1 MPDLMRKR
9 RSGWVVLAVCA
20 LIASLLAVGVNPA
33 TAVEE
38 KADHLASTSACAGEA
53 ETDRMFTDVPEGH
66 IFRDAINCLA
76 YHGITVG
83 TGDGTTFSPS
93 RDVTRWQMALFIA
106 RAMKAAGVDLG
117 AVVDAG
123 FTDIGDAPA
132 VSRDAI
138 NQLAANGVVPEAGTY
153 RPNDP
158 MTRADMAIF
167 LVGFLDKAAPN
178 VTITEDGVIM
188 LGTGSAAAEA
198 DDHFADV
205 RALSSPSVDRAAAAL
220 WELGVTTGTNKAAAV
235 VDPTRAPLDVNYDP
249 QRTVTRGAMA
259 AFITR
264 ALAHTSLAPATTTTG
279 PSGGSGPS
287 GRSPTTTTTAPPGP
301 STTTTAP
308 PGPST
313 TTTAPPGPSPTTTTT
328 APPGPA
334 VDACGNS
341 GETRNQRGSATMP
354 RAPTL
359 IVTRDELGIKLT
371 WQVDTRGSTGYA
383 DHFRVRWAPA
393 PGNPHV
399 AEEAVVTTTG
409 NSCRIATS
417 RLGPGVWT
425 VAVAGVNSVGV
436 GDEEERR
443 FEGTTPSPPSWTY
456 ATQQGSATV
465 VWSWRS
471 SQDPGTGPVTGYR
484 LWWIK
489 HGRDWTSEPQATVDA
504 AVTTYTVADLAPG
517 FYWGRVAAVNRVG
530 VGSAWEFQFR
540 VRNLLVLPGL
550 DWFAVTWPDTPG
562 AAKFVVEYKPQ
573 SASDWESTPDVA
585 AGSTSKTVTGLDVG
599 SKYSIRV
606 SASDDSD
613 AVLWQFSGSA
623 ALGSI
628 VPPDLTLSGFHN
640 DLLYNVATTPYPLEF
655 DHSPVRWYRV
665 QWRTAD
671 QTYSSD
677 RQQDFGTRGGK
688 SSRVVYRRFVADT
701 TYTVRVLPLDIN
713 RRPLG
718 AVESSVRILPAAE
731 FWEENVVKIYESDH
745 PWLRQA
751 WDEKLSVTVESTWW
765 SNPKVAQYAYERV
778 RLTKN
783 GATWDNLTKGIGFS
797 LGPVWSQHPKYP
809 YQLVAVHELAH
820 HFVGDY
826 RVAQKPGPVAA
837 GWMFFEALKSG
848 DALNSGDCNIF
859 EIYAVIAAYVTLK
872 FVRDDPWKYIPV
884 GASACPTV
892 GYLPS
897 TESQA
902 VVKSAI
908 KGEMPQW
915 LYDTYS
921 TGGTSDG
928 LDLDQLW
935 ADIEETWIYDPSYDH
950 LVLVISP
957 SHIAYGFRDSFGG
970 FCSHAEAVRLLADDE
985 ASDLNPWVDGG
996 CNTRRPRALEAA
1008 PGSNPGEIDIEWQ
1021 RPFYQALPGISQY
1034 IVQWKSGSQS
1044 YDASRQATIN
1054 AVASLS
1060 YTISGLTTG
1069 NQYSI
1074 RIGASNLDAPTVFTD
1089 VDGRTRTAETTAT
1102 AS

>member
-1 MPDLMRKR
+1 MPDLMRRR
-9 RSGWVVLAVCA
+9 RSGWAALAVCA

-38 KADHLASTSACAGEA
+38 TADHLAATSACAGEA
-53 ETDRMFTDVPEGH
+53 ETDHMFTDVPEGH
-66 IFRDAINCLA
+66 IFRDAINCIA
-76 YHGITVG
+76 HHGITVG

-93 RDVTRWQMALFIA
+93 HDVTRWQMALFVA

-117 AVVDAG
+117 AVMDAG

-138 NQLAANGVVPEAGTY
+138 NQLAANGVIPEAGTY
-153 RPNDP
+153 RPKDP

-178 VTITEDGVIM
+178 VTITDDGVIM
-188 LGTGSAAAEA
+188 LGTGAAAAEA

-259 AFITR
+259 ALITR
-264 ALAHTSLAPATTTTG
+264 ALAHTSLAPATTTAPPAPSG
-279 PSGGSGPS
+279 SSAPSGGSGSSGGSAPS
-287 GRSPTTTTTAPPGP
+287 GRSPTTTTTAPP
-301 STTTTAP
+301 
-308 PGPST
+308 
-313 TTTAPPGPSPTTTTT
+313 SPTTTTT
-328 APPGPA
+328 APPGPTTTTTA
-334 VDACGNS
+334 PPSPTTTTTAPPSPVVDA
-341 GETRNQRGSATMP
+341 
-354 RAPTL
+354 
-359 IVTRDELGIKLT
+359 
-371 WQVDTRGSTGYA
+371 
-383 DHFRVRWAPA
+383 
-393 PGNPHV
+393 
-399 AEEAVVTTTG
+399 
-409 NSCRIATS
+409 
-417 RLGPGVWT
+417 
-425 VAVAGVNSVGV
+425 
-436 GDEEERR
+436 
-443 FEGTTPSPPSWTY
+443 TTPSPPSWTY

-465 VWSWRS
+465 VLDWRS

-504 AVTTYTVADLAPG
+504 PVTTYTVADLDPG
-517 FYWGRVAAVNRVG
+517 SYWGRVAAVNRVG
-530 VGSAWEFQFR
+530 VGSAWVFQFD

-550 DWFAVTWPDTPG
+550 DWFEATWPDTPG

-573 SASDWESTPDVA
+573 SASDWESAPDVP
-585 AGSTSKTVTGLDVG
+585 AGRTSKTVTGLDVG

-606 SASDDSD
+606 AAFDDSD

-640 DLLYNVATTPYPLEF
+640 DLLYDVAATPYPLEF
-655 DHSPVRWYRV
+655 DQSPIWRYRV

-677 RQQDFGTRGGK
+677 RQEDFGTRGGK
-688 SSRVVYRRFVADT
+688 SSRVVYGRFVANT

-731 FWEENVVKIYESDH
+731 FWEKHIVEIYEDDH
-745 PWLRQA
+745 PWLREA
-751 WDEKLSVTVESTWW
+751 WDEKLSVTVEPTWW
-765 SNPKVAQYAYERV
+765 SNPKVAQYAPERV

-783 GATWDNLTKGIGFS
+783 GATWDNLTRGTGFAM
-797 LGPVWSQHPKYP
+797 GPVWSQHPRYP

-820 HFVGDY
+820 HFVMDH
-826 RVAQKPGPVAA
+826 RVALKPGPVAA
-837 GWMFFEALKSG
+837 GWMFFEAL
-848 DALNSGDCNIF
+848 NSGDCDIV
-859 EIYAVIAAYVTLK
+859 EIYAEIAAYVTLK
-872 FVRDDPWKYIPV
+872 LVRDDPWTYRPV
-884 GASACPTV
+884 GAPACPPV

-897 TESQA
+897 TTSQT

-921 TGGTSDG
+921 TDGTSDG
-928 LDLDQLW
+928 LDLDRLW
-935 ADIEETWIYDPSYDH
+935 ADVEETSIYDPSYDH
-950 LVLVISP
+950 LVLMISP

-985 ASDLNPWVDGG
+985 AADLNPWVDGG

-1008 PGSNPGEIDIEWQ
+1008 PGNNPGEIDIEWQ
-1021 RPFYQALPGISQY
+1021 RPFYQASPAISQY

-1060 YTISGLTTG
+1060 YTISDLTTG

-1074 RIGASNLDAPTVFTD
+1074 RIGASNLDAPTDFTD

>member
-1 MPDLMRKR
+1 MPDLMRRR
-9 RSGWVVLAVCA
+9 RSGWAVLAVCA
-20 LIASLLAVGVNPA
+20 LIASLLAAGVNPA

-38 KADHLASTSACAGEA
+38 TADRLAATSACAGEA
-53 ETDRMFTDVPEGH
+53 ETDHMFTDVPEGH
-66 IFRDAINCLA
+66 IFRDAINCIA
-76 YHGITVG
+76 HHGITVG

-93 RDVTRWQMALFIA
+93 QDVTRWQMALFIA

-138 NQLAANGVVPEAGTY
+138 NQLATNGVIAEAGTY

-158 MTRADMAIF
+158 MTRADMAIL

-178 VTITEDGVIM
+178 VTITEDGAIM
-188 LGTGSAAAEA
+188 LGTGSTAAEA

-205 RALSSPSVDRAAAAL
+205 RALSPPSVDRAAAAL
-220 WELGVTTGTNKAAAV
+220 FELGVTTGTNKAAAV
-235 VDPTRAPLDVNYDP
+235 VDPTRAPLDINYDP
-249 QRTVTRGAMA
+249 QRTVTRGATA

-264 ALAHTSLAPATTTTG
+264 ALAHTSLAPATTTAEPTTAE
-279 PSGGSGPS
+279 PSGPS
-287 GRSPTTTTTAPPGP
+287 GPILTGESNDRVIEPEINRVIEPEINRQGP
-301 STTTTAP
+301 V
-308 PGPST
+308 
-313 TTTAPPGPSPTTTTT
+313 
-328 APPGPA
+328 
-334 VDACGNS
+334 VDA
-341 GETRNQRGSATMP
+341 
-354 RAPTL
+354 
-359 IVTRDELGIKLT
+359 
-371 WQVDTRGSTGYA
+371 
-383 DHFRVRWAPA
+383 
-393 PGNPHV
+393 
-399 AEEAVVTTTG
+399 
-409 NSCRIATS
+409 
-417 RLGPGVWT
+417 
-425 VAVAGVNSVGV
+425 
-436 GDEEERR
+436 
-443 FEGTTPSPPSWTY
+443 TTPSPPSWTY
-456 ATQQGSATV
+456 ATQQGSGTV
-465 VWSWRS
+465 VLEWRS

-484 LWWIK
+484 LWWKK

-504 AVTTYTVADLAPG
+504 PVTTYTVADLAPG
-517 FYWGRVAAVNRVG
+517 SYWGRVAAVNRVG
-530 VGSAWEFQFR
+530 VGSAWEFQFD
-540 VRNLLVLPGL
+540 VRNLTVLPGL
-550 DWFAVTWPDTPG
+550 DWFEATWPDTPG
-562 AAKFVVEYKPQ
+562 ATKFVVEYKPQ
-573 SASDWESTPDVA
+573 SASDWESAPDVP
-585 AGSTSKTVTGLDVG
+585 AGRTSKTVTGLDVG

-606 SASDDSD
+606 SALDDSD
-613 AVLWQFSGSA
+613 AELWQFSGSA

-640 DLLYNVATTPYPLEF
+640 DLLYDVAATPYPLEF
-655 DHSPVRWYRV
+655 DHSPVWRYRV

-688 SSRVVYRRFVADT
+688 SSRVVYGRFVAET

-718 AVESSVRILPAAE
+718 AVESSVRILPADE
-731 FWEENVVKIYESDH
+731 FWEENVVEIYESDH

-751 WDEKLSVTVESTWW
+751 WDEKLSVTVEPTWW

-778 RLTKN
+778 RLTEN
-783 GATWDNLTKGIGFS
+783 GATWTNLTKGIGFS

-837 GWMFFEALKSG
+837 GWMFFEAS
-848 DALNSGDCNIF
+848 NTGDCNIF

-872 FVRDDPWKYIPV
+872 LVRDDPWKYIPV

-892 GYLPS
+892 GYPPS

-921 TGGTSDG
+921 TDGTSDG

-935 ADIEETWIYDPSYDH
+935 ADIEETSIYDPSYDH

-1021 RPFYQALPGISQY
+1021 RPFYQALPAISQY

-1054 AVASLS
+1054 AVDSLS
-1060 YTISGLTTG
+1060 HTISDLTTG

-1074 RIGASNLDAPTVFTD
+1074 RIAASNLDAPTDFTD

>member
-1 MPDLMRKR
+1 MPDLMKRR
-9 RSGWVVLAVCA
+9 RSGWVALAVCA

-38 KADHLASTSACAGEA
+38 TADHLAATSACAGEA
-53 ETDRMFTDVPEGH
+53 ETDHMFTDVPEGH
-66 IFRDAINCLA
+66 IFRDAINCIA
-76 YHGITVG
+76 HHGITVG

-93 RDVTRWQMALFIA
+93 HDVTRWQMALFIA

-132 VSRDAI
+132 ASRDAI
-138 NQLAANGVVPEAGTY
+138 NQLAANGVIPEAGTY

-198 DDHFADV
+198 DDYFADV

-220 WELGVTTGTNKAAAV
+220 WELGVTMGTNKVAAV

-264 ALAHTSLAPATTTTG
+264 TLAHTSLAPATTTAPPG
-279 PSGGSGPS
+279 PSGGSAPS
-287 GRSPTTTTTAPPGP
+287 GRSPT
-301 STTTTAP
+301 
-308 PGPST
+308 T

-328 APPGPA
+328 APPGPSPTTTTTA
-334 VDACGNS
+334 PPGPSPTTTTTAPPSPVVDA
-341 GETRNQRGSATMP
+341 
-354 RAPTL
+354 
-359 IVTRDELGIKLT
+359 
-371 WQVDTRGSTGYA
+371 
-383 DHFRVRWAPA
+383 
-393 PGNPHV
+393 
-399 AEEAVVTTTG
+399 
-409 NSCRIATS
+409 
-417 RLGPGVWT
+417 
-425 VAVAGVNSVGV
+425 
-436 GDEEERR
+436 
-443 FEGTTPSPPSWTY
+443 TTPSPPSWTY
-456 ATQQGSATV
+456 ATQQGSGTV
-465 VWSWRS
+465 VLDWRS

-504 AVTTYTVADLAPG
+504 PVTTYTVADMDPG
-517 FYWGRVAAVNRVG
+517 SYWGRVAAVNRVG
-530 VGSAWEFQFR
+530 VGSAWKFQFD
-540 VRNLLVLPGL
+540 VRNLTVLPGL
-550 DWFAVTWPDTPG
+550 DWFEATWPDTPG

-573 SASDWESTPDVA
+573 SASDWESAPDVP
-585 AGSTSKTVTGLDVG
+585 AGRTSKTVTGLDVE
-599 SKYSIRV
+599 SRYSIRV
-606 SASDDSD
+606 AAFDDSD
-613 AVLWQFSGSA
+613 ARLWQFSGSA

-628 VPPDLTLSGFHN
+628 VPRDLILNGFHN
-640 DLLYNVATTPYPLEF
+640 DLQVVFGVARHVF
-655 DHSPVRWYRV
+655 DNSPIGGYRV
-665 QWRTAD
+665 QWRTGD

-677 RQQDFGTRGGK
+677 RQENAHPRSRKVFESLIGGL
-688 SSRVVYRRFVADT
+688 AEDT
-701 TYTVRVLPLDIN
+701 TYTVRVLPLDKK

-718 AVESSVRILPAAE
+718 AVESSGRTLPADE
-731 FWEENVVKIYESDH
+731 FWEKHIVEIYEDDS
-745 PWLRQA
+745 PWLREA
-751 WDEKLSVTVESTWW
+751 WDEKLSVTVKPTWF
-765 SNPKVAQYAYERV
+765 SKPDVAAYLLNRHV
-778 RLTKN
+778 DLTVN
-783 GATWDNLTKGIGFS
+783 GATWDNLVEGTGFV
-797 LGPVWSQHPKYP
+797 LGPVYRQRRVRYP

-820 HFVGDY
+820 HFVMDH

-837 GWMFFEALKSG
+837 GWMFLNTFSG
-848 DALNSGDCNIF
+848 KGCDIG
-859 EIYAVIAAYVTLK
+859 EIYPEIVGYVTLE
-872 FVRDDPWKYIPV
+872 FVQDNPWRYMP
-884 GASACPTV
+884 ASGSGCTGV
-892 GYLPS
+892 GYPPS

-908 KGEMPQW
+908 SGEMPQW

-921 TGGTSDG
+921 TDGTSDG
-928 LDLDQLW
+928 LDLDRLW
-935 ADIEETWIYDPSYDH
+935 ADVEEALIDRSD
-950 LVLVISP
+950 SP
-957 SHIAYGFRDSFGG
+957 GVVTPTQIAYGFRDSFGG

-985 ASDLNPWVDGG
+985 AADLNPWVDGG

-1021 RPFYQALPGISQY
+1021 RPFYQASPAISQY

-1044 YDASRQATIN
+1044 YDASRQAMIN
-1054 AVASLS
+1054 ALASLS

-1074 RIGASNLDAPTVFTD
+1074 RIAASNLDAPTDFTD

>member
-1 MPDLMRKR
+1 MPDLMKKR
-9 RSGWVVLAVCA
+9 RSGWVLLAVCA
-20 LIASLLAVGVNPA
+20 LIASLLTLGVNPA

-38 KADHLASTSACAGEA
+38 KADHLASTSACVGEA

-66 IFRDAINCLA
+66 IFRDAINCIA

-83 TGDGTTFSPS
+83 TGDGTTFSPED
-93 RDVTRWQMALFIA
+93 DVTRWQMALFIA

-117 AVVDAG
+117 AVMDAG

-132 VSRDAI
+132 ASRDAI
-138 NQLAANGVVPEAGTY
+138 NQLAANGVIPEAGTY

-198 DDHFADV
+198 DDYFADV
-205 RALSSPSVDRAAAAL
+205 RDLSSPSVDRAAAAL
-220 WELGVTTGTNKAAAV
+220 FELGVTMGTAQAAAV
-235 VDPTRAPLDVNYDP
+235 VDPTRAPLDVKYDP

-264 ALAHTSLAPATTTTG
+264 ALAHTSLAPATTTTTT
-279 PSGGSGPS
+279 
-287 GRSPTTTTTAPPGP
+287 TTTTTAPPGP
-301 STTTTAP
+301 SGGS
-308 PGPST
+308 GPSPTT

-359 IVTRDELGIKLT
+359 IVTRDELGIKLI

-465 VWSWRS
+465 VLDWRS
-471 SQDPGTGPVTGYR
+471 SRDPGTGPVTGYR
-484 LWWIK
+484 LWWKK

-517 FYWGRVAAVNRVG
+517 SYWGRVAAVNRVG
-530 VGSAWEFQFR
+530 VGSAWEFQFD
-540 VRNLLVLPGL
+540 VRNLTVLPGL
-550 DWFAVTWPDTPG
+550 DWFEATWPDTPS

-573 SASDWESTPDVA
+573 SASDWESAPDVP
-585 AGSTSKTVTGLDVG
+585 AGRTSKTVTGLDVG

-640 DLLYNVATTPYPLEF
+640 DLRYNVAATPYPLEF
-655 DHSPVRWYRV
+655 DHNPVWRYRV

-677 RQQDFGTRGGK
+677 RQQDFGNRGGK
-688 SSRVVYRRFVADT
+688 SSRVVFGRFVADT

-751 WDEKLSVTVESTWW
+751 WDEKLSVTVEPTWF
-765 SNPKVAQYAYERV
+765 SNPDVAQYAHERV

-783 GATWDNLTKGIGFS
+783 GATWDNLTRGTGFA
-797 LGPVWSQHPKYP
+797 LGPVWSQHPIYP

-820 HFVGDY
+820 HFVMDY
-826 RVAQKPGPVAA
+826 RVALKPGPVAA
-837 GWMFFEALKSG
+837 GWMFFEAS
-848 DALNSGDCNIF
+848 NSGDCDIV
-859 EIYAVIAAYVTLK
+859 EIYAEIAAYVTLK
-872 FVRDDPWKYIPV
+872 FVRDDPWNYIPI
-884 GASACPTV
+884 GASACSPV

-897 TESQA
+897 TTSQT

-921 TGGTSDG
+921 TDGTSDG

-935 ADIEETWIYDPSYDH
+935 ADVEETWIYDPRYDH
-950 LVLVISP
+950 PVLMISP
-957 SHIAYGFRDSFGG
+957 SQIAYGFRDSFGG

-985 ASDLNPWVDGG
+985 AADLNPWVDGG

-1021 RPFYQALPGISQY
+1021 RPFYQASPTISQY

-1060 YTISGLTTG
+1060 YTISDLTTG

-1074 RIGASNLDAPTVFTD
+1074 RIGASNLDAPTDFTD